1 MVHDPRLE
9 GTNQA
14 TKVVLR
20 TSDGHASAASVH
32 APPGATGAPVI
43 LLHGLSQQRR
53 FWDPVV
59 ARMRHAPVVTLDQR
73 GHGAS
78 TAGPGADYSID
89 RCARDVIELAE
100 SLAYPSIHLV
110 GHSWGGAVALRVTAA
125 APDLVE
131 SCCLIDGGLST
142 PSAPTTPGSDPT
154 IREAVL
160 KRLRPPDL
168 GIAIDEIWAIL
179 ARGMGDAWSD
189 EAQQALVPTYSVEPD
204 GTARTVIGVD
214 RHMAVLEGLLDYDP
228 WPDAESVRGPLWAIF
243 CEPRGVQADE
253 SRLRVIERAQR
264 LQYALVQRW
273 HGALHD
279 VPLQWPALVAGL
291 IDNLVESSSGKLARS
306 SQVPSVTDMLEVSA

>member
-1 MVHDPRLE
+1 MTEVI
-9 GTNQA
+9 
-14 TKVVLR
+14 LR
-20 TSDGHASAASVH
+20 TSDGLVSAATVH
-32 APPGATGAPVI
+32 MSAGAIGVPVI

-59 ARMRHAPVVTLDQR
+59 ARMRYAPVVTLDQR
-73 GHGAS
+73 GHGTS

-100 SLAYPSIHLV
+100 SLSYPSINVV
-110 GHSWGGAVALRVTAA
+110 GHSWGGAVALRVAAA

-131 SCCLIDGGLST
+131 TCCLIDGGLST
-142 PSAPTTPGSDPT
+142 PSAPAMPGSDPA
-154 IREAVL
+154 IREAL
-160 KRLRPPDL
+160 LERLRPPDL
-168 GIAIDEIWAIL
+168 GIAIEEIWAIL

-189 EAQQALVPTYSVEPD
+189 EARQALGPTYSVKPD

-228 WPDAESVRGPLWAIF
+228 WPDAESVRGPLWAVF

-264 LQYALVQRW
+264 LQSALVQRW

-291 IDNLVESSSGKLARS
+291 IDTLVESSSGDLTRT
-306 SQVPSVTDMLEVSA
+306 SQMPNGTDMLGVSA

>member
-1 MVHDPRLE
+1 MTDVM
-9 GTNQA
+9 
-14 TKVVLR
+14 LR
-20 TSDGHASAASVH
+20 TSDGLVSTASLH
-32 APPGATGAPVI
+32 APAGATGAPVI

-59 ARMRHAPVVTLDQR
+59 ARMRHAPVVTIDQR

-78 TAGPGADYSID
+78 TAGPQADYSID

-100 SLAYPSIHLV
+100 SLAYPRIHVV

-142 PSAPTTPGSDPT
+142 PSAPALPGSDPA
-154 IREAVL
+154 IREAL
-160 KRLRPPDL
+160 LERLRPPEL
-168 GIAIDEIWAIL
+168 GIPIDEIWTIL

-189 EAQQALVPTYSVEPD
+189 EAQQALVPTYSVDPD

-214 RHMAVLEGLLDYDP
+214 RHMSVLAGLLDYDP
-228 WPDAESVRGPLWAIF
+228 WPDAENVRQPVWAIF
-243 CEPRGVQADE
+243 CEPRGVQSDE
-253 SRLRVIERAQR
+253 SRLRVIERAQ
-264 LQYALVQRW
+264 QMPHALVQRW
-273 HGALHD
+273 HGAMHD

-291 IDNLVESSSGKLARS
+291 IDTLVESSSSKLARR
-306 SQVPSVTDMLEVSA
+306 SQLPSVTDILGVSA

>member
-1 MVHDPRLE
+1 MQPRLDACLE
-9 GTNQA
+9 GANPVTEVA
-14 TKVVLR
+14 LR
-20 TSDGHASAASVH
+20 TSDGLDSTATVH
-32 APPGATGAPVI
+32 APAVGQHEWRGPVGNPGAPVI

-59 ARMRHAPVVTLDQR
+59 SRMRHAPVVTLDQR

-78 TAGPGADYSID
+78 NAGPGADYSID

-100 SLAYPSIHLV
+100 TLSYPAIHVV
-110 GHSWGGAVALRVTAA
+110 GHSWGGAVALRVAAA

-142 PSAPTTPGSDPT
+142 PSAPIGPGSDPA
-154 IREAVL
+154 IRAALLE
-160 KRLRPPDL
+160 RLRPPAL
-168 GIAIDEIWAIL
+168 GIPIDEIWAII
-179 ARGMGDAWSD
+179 AEGMGDAWSD
-189 EAQQALVPTYSVEPD
+189 EARAALVPTYSVAQD
-204 GTARTVIGVD
+204 GTARTMIGLD

-228 WPDAESVRGPLWAIF
+228 WPDAEAVRRPLWAVF

-264 LQYALVQRW
+264 LPTAFVQRW
-273 HGALHD
+273 NGALHD

-291 IDNLVESSSGKLARS
+291 VDSLVESRSGDCARS
-306 SQVPSVTDMLEVSA
+306 T